1 MDVRGLGLSEEELRQ
16 LGFRV
21 RSEGRDSRRGGAPT
35 PVPPTRSRRLDPA
48 WRWWL
53 GTVVV
58 LLVVSW
64 GSSLQRWLPSPA
76 PAATPDTAFASAR
89 AMARLVEVA
98 RAPRPVGSPEHDRVR
113 GYLIDRLRDYGL
125 DPRIRTTTVAV
136 RHGSHVRA
144 ATVRNVS
151 AVIGGSDPS
160 APTVALTARYDAG
173 PLSNGA
179 GASGVGV
186 ATLLEVARAIAA
198 GPPLHGDVT
207 VAFVDAGALGGR
219 ALADELRAA
228 GGAAVVLSVDARGGS
243 GPSIPVE
250 TGGAGGRL
258 IGALSRAGLKAPW
271 HSAAGALLL
280 PAPEPASPGSEPTP
294 EAPETSVE
302 LRFVNTGSSAFRDQS
317 RDVVGRVSERTLQST
332 GSLLLAAA
340 REVAGADGRVPD
352 AHDRNEKVYLTLPLA
367 GSIGYGAALVV
378 PTSIALVLLWV
389 LMAAAL
395 RARGGG
401 VRGAAIGAALGAV
414 IVGGS
419 AGAGR
424 AMLELLAPMHPEFGS
439 LATAFY
445 RDAWH
450 VSALAGVTLAISTSA
465 LFVARRRVRS
475 DELFSGAML
484 APLVF
489 ALWVT
494 FRAPVAAPA
503 VQWPVAVALITGLLV
518 LAVGPARVRAGWAWL
533 LVMVLSAAILA
544 LAVPGIELAVG
555 AWSFRQATWLGGLL
569 GLLMLMLVPA
579 QAWLAAPRPWWTP
592 ALALAFAGTLVGLA
606 LPSVQGSVDHPV
618 PTSLIY
624 LAEAPVA
631 TGSMVSRAPRNVQ
644 DPPGRRTMAGEWLTI
659 PGPGERWARSWVAEP
674 PSGSIDAGV
683 LLVEPTV
690 DASSFSDD
698 VYERAGG
705 APDSELAPPRMRVVR
720 SALEGGRRRLEVAL
734 RRGLDGE
741 AVGIT
746 IADGVDAELTG
757 VGDATWEGGPTP
769 VRSLTHWGAPAG
781 DELVIALVAAP
792 QLAEVTLSVAEHHL
806 RPREVIGDYFF
817 QRADSLVPNAL
828 VGTDRVIQRTMV
840 HIRVPEAASAEAVLR
855 R

>member
-21 RSEGRDSRRGGAPT
+21 RSEARDSRRGGAPT
-35 PVPPTRSRRLDPA
+35 PVPPARSRRIDPA

-53 GTVVV
+53 GTVAV

-64 GSSLQRWLPSPA
+64 GSSLQRWLPGPA
-76 PAATPDTAFASAR
+76 PAAAPDTAFASAR

-113 GYLIDRLRDYGL
+113 GYLVDRLRDYGL
-125 DPRIRTTTVAV
+125 DPRVRTTTVAV

-144 ATVRNVS
+144 ATVRNLS
-151 AVIGGSDPS
+151 AIIRGSDPS

-179 GASGVGV
+179 GAGGVGV

-207 VAFVDAGALGGR
+207 VAFVDAGALGDR

-243 GPSIPVE
+243 GPAIPVE

-258 IGALSRAGLKAPW
+258 IGALSRTGVRAPW

-280 PAPEPASPGSEPTP
+280 RAPEPASPGPEPTP
-294 EAPETSVE
+294 EAPQTSVG
-302 LRFVNTGSSAFRDQS
+302 LRLVNTGSSALRDQS
-317 RDVVGRVSERTLQST
+317 RDVAGRVSERTLQST

-340 REVAGADGRVPD
+340 REVAGADGRIPD
-352 AHDRNEKVYLTLPLA
+352 MHDRNAVVYLTLPLA
-367 GSIGYGAALVV
+367 GSIGYEAALVV
-378 PTSIALVLLWV
+378 PTTVALVLLWA

-395 RARGGG
+395 RTRGGG
-401 VRGAAIGAALGAV
+401 VRGTAVGAALGAV

-445 RDAWH
+445 RDGWH
-450 VSALAGVTLAISTSA
+450 VSALAAVTLAISTSA

-475 DELFSGAML
+475 DELFAGAML

-533 LVMVLSAAILA
+533 LVMVPSAAILA

-569 GLLMLMLVPA
+569 GLLMLTLVPA
-579 QAWLAAPRPWWTP
+579 QAWLAATRPWWTP

-631 TGSMVSRAPRNVQ
+631 TGSMVSRAPRDVL
-644 DPPGRRTMAGEWLTI
+644 DPSGRRTMAGEWLTV

-683 LLVEPTV
+683 LLIEPTV
-690 DASSFSDD
+690 DASSFADA

-720 SALEGGRRRLEVAL
+720 SELDGGRRRLEVAL
-734 RRGLDGE
+734 RRGLEGE

-757 VGDATWEGGPTP
+757 VGDATWPAGPP

-781 DELVIALVAAP
+781 DELVIGLVAAQP
-792 QLAEVTLSVAEHHL
+792 LAEVTLSVAEHHL

-828 VGTDRVIQRTMV
+828 VGTDRVIQRTIV
-840 HIRVPEAASAEAVLR
+840 HIRVPEAALAEAVLR

>member
-1 MDVRGLGLSEEELRQ
+1 
-16 LGFRV
+16 
-21 RSEGRDSRRGGAPT
+21 
-35 PVPPTRSRRLDPA
+35 
-48 WRWWL
+48 
-53 GTVVV
+53 
-58 LLVVSW
+58 
-64 GSSLQRWLPSPA
+64 
-76 PAATPDTAFASAR
+76 
-89 AMARLVEVA
+89 
-98 RAPRPVGSPEHDRVR
+98 
-113 GYLIDRLRDYGL
+113 
-125 DPRIRTTTVAV
+125 
-136 RHGSHVRA
+136 
-144 ATVRNVS
+144 
-151 AVIGGSDPS
+151 
-160 APTVALTARYDAG
+160 
-173 PLSNGA
+173 
-179 GASGVGV
+179 
-186 ATLLEVARAIAA
+186 
-198 GPPLHGDVT
+198 
-207 VAFVDAGALGGR
+207 
-219 ALADELRAA
+219 
-228 GGAAVVLSVDARGGS
+228 
-243 GPSIPVE
+243 
-250 TGGAGGRL
+250 
-258 IGALSRAGLKAPW
+258 
-271 HSAAGALLL
+271 
-280 PAPEPASPGSEPTP
+280 
-294 EAPETSVE
+294 
-302 LRFVNTGSSAFRDQS
+302 
-317 RDVVGRVSERTLQST
+317 VSERTLQST

-340 REVAGADGRVPD
+340 REVAGADGRMPD
-352 AHDRNEKVYLTLPLA
+352 VHDRNAMVYLTLPLA

-378 PTSIALVLLWV
+378 PTTVALVLLWA

-395 RARGGG
+395 RTRGGG
-401 VRGAAIGAALGAV
+401 VRGTAIGAALGAV
-414 IVGGS
+414 VVGGS

-445 RDAWH
+445 RDGWH
-450 VSALAGVTLAISTSA
+450 ISALAAVTLAISTSA
-465 LFVARRRVRS
+465 FFVARRRVRS
-475 DELFSGAML
+475 DELFAGAML

-503 VQWPVAVALITGLLV
+503 VQWPVAVALLTGLLV

-533 LVMVLSAAILA
+533 LVMVLSAATLA

-569 GLLMLMLVPA
+569 GLLMLTLVPA
-579 QAWLAAPRPWWTP
+579 LAWLAAPRPWWTP

-631 TGSMVSRAPRNVQ
+631 TGSMVSRGPRDVQ
-644 DPPGRRTMAGEWLTI
+644 DPSARRTMAGEWLTV

-690 DASSFSDD
+690 DASSFADD

-720 SALEGGRRRLEVAL
+720 SELDGGRRRLEVAL
-734 RRGLDGE
+734 RRGLEGE

-757 VGDATWEGGPTP
+757 VGDVTWEGGPAP

-781 DELVIALVAAP
+781 DELVIGLALAA
-792 QLAEVTLSVAEHHL
+792 QLAEVALSVAEHHL

-840 HIRVPEAASAEAVLR
+840 HIRVPEAASAEAMLR